1 MLTFFN
7 QVTPCLVGMEACG
20 GAHYWGRELGKLGHT
35 VRLIAP
41 QKVKPYV
48 QGNKTDANDAEGIHE
63 ALLRPTMRFVSVKTA
78 AQQDLLMLHRI
89 RSRTVKARTALANQL
104 RGLLAE
110 YGVVLPKRLETLRA
124 KLLDTITDDERLST
138 LAKEQLYG
146 LYEELLEL
154 DDRVKQQGR
163 TIEQMCQAS
172 PACQRLMSI
181 PGIGPIS
188 ATALVASVGDMSV
201 FKNGREFAAWL
212 GLVPKQHSSGDKQQ
226 LQGISKRGDTYLRTL
241 LIHGARSVLL
251 HAAKKTDRN
260 SQWLKAVSARR
271 GDNKACVA
279 QANKTARIVW
289 ALMAHETTYKMAA

>member
-1 MLTFFN
+1 MRIVTCGVDIAKNVFQFFGISDEGKIIKKRLKRSQMLTFFN

-20 GAHYWGRELGKLGHT
+20 GAHYWGRELGKQGHT

-110 YGVVLPKRLETLRA
+110 YGVVLPKRLEMLRA
-124 KLLDTITDDERLST
+124 KLLDTITADERLST

-172 PACQRLMSI
+172 SPCQRLMSI

-188 ATALVASVGDMSV
+188 ATARVASVGDISV

-212 GLVPKQHSSGDKQQ
+212 GLVPKQHSSGDKQR

-241 LIHGARSVLL
+241 LIHGARAVLL
-251 HAAKKTDRN
+251 HAGKKTDRN
-260 SQWLKAVSARR
+260 SQ
-271 GDNKACVA
+271 
-279 QANKTARIVW
+279 
-289 ALMAHETTYKMAA
+289 